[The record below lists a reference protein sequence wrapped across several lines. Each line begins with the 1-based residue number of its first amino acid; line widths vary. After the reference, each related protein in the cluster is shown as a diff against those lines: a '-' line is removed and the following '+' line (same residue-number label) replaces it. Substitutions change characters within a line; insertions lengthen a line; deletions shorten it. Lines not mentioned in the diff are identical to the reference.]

1 MVNEIDRKVNAILKI
16 VGEVAEPIG
25 SVEIAEKLKEQGIE
39 MPERTVRYHLKMLD
53 EQGLTR
59 GKWKEGRMI
68 TGKGKEELSNA
79 LVFEK
84 VGFLSSRFEAM
95 AFRMDFDLDK
105 KSGQVILNLSLFH
118 KPDFK
123 SALKI
128 MKAVF
133 EKGYGTGNK
142 VMVAEAGEQ
151 IGNITIPA
159 GKVGFGTLCSI
170 NLNGILLK
178 HSIPVDSKFGGILQI
193 ENAEPLRFTDMISY
207 SGSTLDPHEIFLKSK
222 MTNVRGA
229 AEGSGKI
236 LASLREIPA
245 VTKDEAEAIL
255 RKTDSAGLGKAI
267 LIGRPGQPVLGMP
280 VGMERVGIVIPGGL
294 NPVAACE
301 EWGIQTESKAL
312 VTLADYKDLTYFSD
326 LQ

>member
-1 MVNEIDRKVNAILKI
+1 MEKKINAILKI
-16 VGEVAEPIG
+16 VSESREPVG
-25 SVEIAEKLKEQGIE
+25 SAEIAEKLRELGID
-39 MPERTVRYHLKMLD
+39 MSERTVRYHLKRLD
-53 EQGLTR
+53 RKGLTR

-68 TGKGKEELSNA
+68 TGKGKDELSDA

-95 AFRMDFDLDK
+95 AFRMDFDLESR
-105 KSGQVILNLSLFH
+105 SGEVILNLSLFH
-118 KPDFK
+118 KSDFK

-133 EKGYGTGNK
+133 EKGYGTGSK
-142 VMVAEAGEQ
+142 VVVAEAGQE
-151 IGNITIPA
+151 IGGIVVPA
-159 GKVGFGTLCSI
+159 GKVGFGTLCSV

-178 HSIPVDSKFGGILQI
+178 HSIPVDSRFGGILQI
-193 ENAEPLRFTDMISY
+193 ENSQLLRFTDMISY
-207 SGSTLDPHEIFLKSK
+207 SGSTLDPHEVFLKSK
-222 MTNVRGA
+222 MTSVRQA
-229 AEGSGKI
+229 VEGSGKI

-245 VTKDEAEAIL
+245 VSKDEAEAIL
-255 RKTDSAGLGKAI
+255 RKADSAGLGKVL

-301 EWGIQTESKAL
+301 EWGIETVSKAL
-312 VTLADYKDLTYFSD
+312 VALVDYGQLVNFAEII
-326 LQ
+326 